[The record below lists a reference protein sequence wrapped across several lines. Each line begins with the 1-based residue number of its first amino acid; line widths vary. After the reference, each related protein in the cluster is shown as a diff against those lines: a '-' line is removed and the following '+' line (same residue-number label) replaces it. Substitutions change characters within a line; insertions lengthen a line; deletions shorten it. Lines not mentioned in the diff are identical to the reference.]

1 VHATSVG
8 GVHPAL
14 IEAMSHARA
23 IACSDT
29 RENRETLGEAGLY
42 YSVGSAE
49 ECAGAIRRLASD
61 AELRAETD
69 LFRKRLAEGE
79 TVVTRWTA
87 TGTNEGELMGM
98 PPTGKQATTAGININ
113 RVSGGKLVEGWGLF
127 DQLGLLQQIG
137 AVPVPTRV

>member
-1 VHATSVG
+1 MSMEENKAIVRRVNDEVWSEGHLDVIDELIADDFVATIVG
-8 GVHPAL
+8 APEEIRGPQGF
-14 IEAMSHARA
+14 
-23 IACSDT
+23 
-29 RENRETLGEAGLY
+29 REFVVMYRKAFPDL
-42 YSVGSAE
+42 
-49 ECAGAIRRLASD
+49 RLTVD
-61 AELRAETD
+61 EQ
-69 LFRKRLAEGE
+69 FAEGE

>member
-1 VHATSVG
+1 MSTEENKAIVRRVNDEVWSEGHLDVIDELIADDFVATIVG
-8 GVHPAL
+8 APEEIRGPQGF
-14 IEAMSHARA
+14 
-23 IACSDT
+23 
-29 RENRETLGEAGLY
+29 REFVVMYRKAFPDL
-42 YSVGSAE
+42 
-49 ECAGAIRRLASD
+49 RLTVD
-61 AELRAETD
+61 EQ
-69 LFRKRLAEGE
+69 FAEGE

-98 PPTGKQATTAGININ
+98 PATGKQATTAGININ

>member
-1 VHATSVG
+1 MSTEENKAIVRRVNDEVWSEGHLDVIDELIADDFVATIVG
-8 GVHPAL
+8 APEEIRGPQGF
-14 IEAMSHARA
+14 
-23 IACSDT
+23 
-29 RENRETLGEAGLY
+29 REFVVMYRTAFPDL
-42 YSVGSAE
+42 
-49 ECAGAIRRLASD
+49 RLTVD
-61 AELRAETD
+61 EQ
-69 LFRKRLAEGE
+69 FAEGE

-98 PPTGKQATTAGININ
+98 PATGKQATTAGININ

>member
-1 VHATSVG
+1 MSTEENKAIVRRVNDEVWSEGRLDVIDELIADDFVATIVG
-8 GVHPAL
+8 APEEIRGPQGF
-14 IEAMSHARA
+14 
-23 IACSDT
+23 
-29 RENRETLGEAGLY
+29 REFVVMYRTAFPDL
-42 YSVGSAE
+42 
-49 ECAGAIRRLASD
+49 RLTVD
-61 AELRAETD
+61 EQ
-69 LFRKRLAEGE
+69 FAEGE